1 MTAVQSEAGTAL
13 PVGSA
18 GVAERLDRLSAQV
31 DELVAEMRRQRE
43 AREQWS
49 ELTHEL
55 APVTRDAMDLA
66 SRELEELSRDVT
78 VDDLTEFLRTLV
90 RSMPKLK
97 GMLQQLDSLSELTEE
112 LALIAGS
119 GVARLSDVL
128 SEAERKGYFVFA
140 RQGAA
145 MVEEVVTSFSEDDV
159 VALRENVVLILN
171 TVKEL
176 TQPEVMTLLN
186 RTGVSLQSISDDG
199 GTEPPSA
206 LSLLRQMR
214 DPQVR
219 RGLGRTLALLRT
231 VGEESSV
238 PALPAGA
245 GAAPTRSPIS
255 PASKA

>member
-13 PVGSA
+13 PGAPA
-18 GVAERLDRLSAQV
+18 GVEERLDRLSAQV
-31 DELVAEMRRQRE
+31 DELVVEMRRQRE

-66 SRELEELSRDVT
+66 SRELEQLSHDVS
-78 VDDLTEFLRTLV
+78 VADLTEFLRTFV
-90 RSMPKLK
+90 RSVPTLK

-112 LALIAGS
+112 LTLIAGS
-119 GVARLSDVL
+119 GVSKLSDTL
-128 SEAERKGYFVFA
+128 AEAERKGYFVFA
-140 RQGAA
+140 RHGAA

-159 VALRENVVLILN
+159 VALRDNVVLILN

-186 RTGVSLQSISDDG
+186 RTGVSLQSITDDA
-199 GTEPPSA
+199 GTEPPST
-206 LSLLRQMR
+206 LSLLKQMR

-231 VGEESSV
+231 VGEESSAA
-238 PALPAGA
+238 ALPPGA
-245 GAAPTRSPIS
+245 GTAPSLPPTSPTTT
-255 PASKA
+255 A